1 MKNRLS
7 IREMFALDGVE
18 ADYDSPFPSHLAL
31 DSRDV
36 QVGGAFVALE
46 GERTDGHLYIPQAQE
61 RGAALIIGRKGKCPR
76 PHSVPCVEL
85 EEPERDL
92 GRLAARYVEHV
103 APRELIAVTGSVG
116 KTTTREAIHHL
127 LEGHF
132 EVHSAVRSFNTIV
145 GCSSTVLAMPLGT
158 EVLLLEFGANSM
170 GEIRN
175 LTRLFPPTTALITQ
189 VAPVHLAGFGSLT
202 GVLQAKMEIAES
214 SRLKNFVYD
223 ADSPLLR
230 ESVSQLS
237 PSVNALGVGLEN
249 GAYRIKR
256 TVFQMENRMP
266 VLAFDL
272 AVDVGLKNRQESCSF
287 KAGVWGEKLAM
298 PLAMAVAVGD
308 ALGISLKDC
317 ASALRSFVGLKGR
330 GCILPL
336 SGSGRFIVDD
346 AYNANPIS
354 MRSSLETF
362 LSLKTQGKK
371 FAVLGDMRELGENE
385 VQYHKDLLSLVE
397 KLDRAVFV
405 GNLWKKALKTSEKW
419 TFVGTWQDAVEALEK
434 NSCWEALLVK
444 GSNSFRLQ
452 DLVKW
457 AEGKYSTEGVC

>member
-1 MKNRLS
+1 MRGERVMRNRLS

-18 ADYDSPFPSHLAL
+18 ADYDIPFPSHLAL

-36 QVGGAFVALE
+36 QAGGAFVALE
-46 GERTDGHLYIPQAQE
+46 GERTDGHIYIPQAQE
-61 RGAALIIGRKGKCPR
+61 KGAALIIGRKGKCPR

-85 EEPERDL
+85 EDPERDL

-116 KTTTREAIHHL
+116 KTTTREAIHHI

-132 EVHSAVRSFNTIV
+132 EVHSAVRSFNTVI
-145 GCSSTVLAMPLGT
+145 GCSSTILAMPLGT

-189 VAPVHLAGFGSLT
+189 VAPVHLAGFGSVM

-214 SRLKNFVYD
+214 CRLKNFIYD

-230 ESVSQLS
+230 ECVSQLS
-237 PSVNALGVGLEN
+237 RSHLSLSINAMGVGLEK
-249 GAYRIKR
+249 GAYRVKK
-256 TVFQMENRMP
+256 TVFQMESQMP
-266 VLAFDL
+266 VLTFNL
-272 AVDVGLKNRQESCSF
+272 VVDAELKERQESCSF

-298 PLAMAVAVGD
+298 PLAMAVAVGNV
-308 ALGISLKDC
+308 LGVSLKDC
-317 ASALRSFVGLKGR
+317 AAALRSFVGLKGR

-397 KLDRAVFV
+397 KLDRAVFYP
-405 GNLWKKALKTSEKW
+405 A
-419 TFVGTWQDAVEALEK
+419 
-434 NSCWEALLVK
+434 
-444 GSNSFRLQ
+444 
-452 DLVKW
+452 
-457 AEGKYSTEGVC
+457 